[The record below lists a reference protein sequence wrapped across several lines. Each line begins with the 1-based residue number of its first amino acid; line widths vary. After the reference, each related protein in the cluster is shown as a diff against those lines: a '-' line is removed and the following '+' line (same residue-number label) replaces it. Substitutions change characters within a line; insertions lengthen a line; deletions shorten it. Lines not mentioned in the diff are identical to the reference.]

1 MTFPRYSHPPYNLES
16 YRVFTEKT
24 MRSHKHTWNSSL
36 NSKSFESIVQRDVQ
50 IVGQILFLRTA
61 WVVVV
66 VVVVVVVTS
75 GGGVETWVELLPENI
90 VG

>member
-1 MTFPRYSHPPYNLES
+1 M
-16 YRVFTEKT
+16 
-24 MRSHKHTWNSSL
+24 
-36 NSKSFESIVQRDVQ
+36 
-50 IVGQILFLRTA
+50 GQILFLHTA

-75 GGGVETWVELLPENI
+75 GGGVETWVELLPEKI

>member
-1 MTFPRYSHPPYNLES
+1 M
-16 YRVFTEKT
+16 
-24 MRSHKHTWNSSL
+24 
-36 NSKSFESIVQRDVQ
+36 
-50 IVGQILFLRTA
+50 GQILFLHTA

>member
-1 MTFPRYSHPPYNLES
+1 M
-16 YRVFTEKT
+16 
-24 MRSHKHTWNSSL
+24 
-36 NSKSFESIVQRDVQ
+36 
-50 IVGQILFLRTA
+50 GQILFLRTA

-75 GGGVETWVELLPENI
+75 GGGVETWVELLPEKI

>member
-1 MTFPRYSHPPYNLES
+1 M
-16 YRVFTEKT
+16 
-24 MRSHKHTWNSSL
+24 
-36 NSKSFESIVQRDVQ
+36 QRDVQ